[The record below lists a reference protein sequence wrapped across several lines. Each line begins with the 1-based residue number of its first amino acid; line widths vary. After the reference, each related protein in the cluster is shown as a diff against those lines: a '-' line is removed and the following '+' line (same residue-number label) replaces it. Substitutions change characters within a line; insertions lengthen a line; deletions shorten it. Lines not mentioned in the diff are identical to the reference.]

1 MPCLQ
6 YASVCPETPVLC
18 SSVEMKPYRENG
30 KDIPECLFVG
40 FVRGLFVKYLGYY
53 LGSAVAIAWG
63 AVAFVC
69 FLPLLI
75 GGFFVLG
82 PFLDVKWLGPIV
94 LVVFVLAYPVAAY
107 LYVSRTLGVMVASAL
122 VLIVVE
128 VCLRD

>member
-1 MPCLQ
+1 MEPF
-6 YASVCPETPVLC
+6 
-18 SSVEMKPYRENG
+18 REIG

-40 FVRGLFVKYLGYY
+40 CVRRLCVKYLGYY

-75 GGFFVLG
+75 GGYVLG
-82 PFLDVKWLGPIV
+82 PILEVKYLGPIV

-107 LYVSRTLGVMVASAL
+107 IYAGRTVGALVASAL
-122 VLIVVE
+122 VLVVLE